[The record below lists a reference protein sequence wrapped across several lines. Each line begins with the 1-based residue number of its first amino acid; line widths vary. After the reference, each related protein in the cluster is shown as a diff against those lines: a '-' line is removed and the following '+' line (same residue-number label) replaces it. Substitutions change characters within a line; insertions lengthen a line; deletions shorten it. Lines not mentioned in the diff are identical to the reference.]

1 MRGRIRRVICPS
13 CGVEIQAEG
22 TICPHC
28 KVPIRG
34 QSRGRRVQGTRD
46 IEKALKGERFRCR
59 DSILKMFPCDKCG
72 RGEHEAA
79 NYRHSTEQDVKQ
91 LLLDSEVT
99 HDPKAA
105 LALAKVILEKERPN

>member
-1 MRGRIRRVICPS
+1 MY
-13 CGVEIQAEG
+13 
-22 TICPHC
+22 
-28 KVPIRG
+28 
-34 QSRGRRVQGTRD
+34 
-46 IEKALKGERFRCR
+46 
-59 DSILKMFPCDKCG
+59 PCDKCG

-79 NYRHSTEQDVKQ
+79 NYRHSTERDVKQ